1 LLLYHYDFGQYVCAA
16 LIYAQQW
23 AVDVMNST
31 WQNLLWGPFSRYGLA
46 IAAATFVIDQA
57 HKWWMLLRVGMRE
70 GERITVTPFFDWY
83 YVLNKGVS
91 YSFLTGS
98 DGRWQLALAAF
109 AAVSAV
115 LLTVWLARGVEN
127 RLAAAGVGLIIGG
140 ALGNGL
146 DRLTLGGVADFFSLH
161 AFGFYWYIFNVADI
175 AIVAGVVGLL
185 YESFYPD
192 GLTKAD
198 PAATKP
204 TQTDR

>member
-1 LLLYHYDFGQYVCAA
+1 
-16 LIYAQQW
+16 
-23 AVDVMNST
+23 MST
-31 WQNLLWGPFSRYGLA
+31 TWHHLFWGPFSRFGLGL
-46 IAAATFVIDQA
+46 AAATFVLDQV

-70 GERITVTPFFDWY
+70 GERITVTSFFDWY

-98 DGRWQLALAAF
+98 DGRWQYALAAF
-109 AAVSAV
+109 AVVAAA
-115 LLTVWLARGVEN
+115 LLAVWLARGVDN

-161 AFGFYWYIFNVADI
+161 AFGYYWYIFNVADI
-175 AIVAGVVGLL
+175 AIVAGVAGLL
-185 YESFYPD
+185 YESFYPG
-192 GLTKAD
+192 GLIEAD